1 MSTYLQSPHHEEVIG
16 LNDLRGYFQAHAK
29 PVSRHLLG
37 LEWELFGNVKDT
49 PLPLTYHGNAGIEA
63 VLKQLQFQYGYQPVE
78 EHGHVT
84 ALVKG
89 KNYVALEPGSQV
101 ELSAEPVETVHDV
114 QGQLSRFKRELLG
127 VAEKIPVT
135 WFTAGFH
142 PFARLDQTDWV
153 PKKRYEIMRH
163 YLAEHGEKAYDMM
176 KRTAANQV
184 SVDYSDEADA
194 MEKLRLIYALTSLV
208 SALFSHSPFTEGR
221 ANGYL
226 TYRMHAWSRTDNARS
241 GLIPCL
247 LQENTGF
254 EDYLHYVLEVPMIFI
269 IRENTWIPMDGMSF
283 REFISKGHHGIM
295 ATRDDFEL
303 HLSAL
308 FPEARLK
315 NCIEIRGADGQ
326 LFEMVPAV
334 PAFWKG
340 ILYDKISRADAW
352 KVAGG
357 FTWEERCLF
366 HGDMEKVGLRANLG
380 RFEGWEIM
388 REIWAIARRGLNAQ
402 NRRDA
407 WGRTE
412 AIYLDPVTEKIIK
425 TQKTPAE
432 VLIEKWD
439 YEFDRDPHKLLDYLS
454 LK

>member
-49 PLPLTYHGNAGIEA
+49 QLPLTYHGNAGIEA

-208 SALFSHSPFTEGR
+208 SALFSHSPLTEGR

-241 GLIPCL
+241 GLISGL

-283 REFISKGHHGIM
+283 REFISKGHNGIM

-326 LFEMVPAV
+326 LFESIPAV

-340 ILYDKISRADAW
+340 VLYDKLALQDAW
-352 KVAGG
+352 ETVKG
-357 FTWEERCLF
+357 FTWNERCLF
-366 HGDMEKVGLRANLG
+366 HQDIERHGLQAMLGKCRGWDLIKEIFEISKRGLRA
-380 RFEGWEIM
+380 
-388 REIWAIARRGLNAQ
+388 Q
-402 NRRDA
+402 NRLNEKGQD
-407 WGRTE
+407 E
-412 AIYLDPVTEKIIK
+412 SIYLDILLEKVIK
-425 TQKTPAE
+425 PEKNPAE
-432 VLIEKWD
+432 ILIDKW
-439 YEFDRDPHKLLDYLS
+439 
-454 LK
+454 

>member
-1 MSTYLQSPHHEEVIG
+1 MSTYLQSRQNEQVIS
-16 LNDLRGYFQAHAK
+16 LEDLKGYFREHAK
-29 PVSRHLLG
+29 PVSGHLIG
-37 LEWELFGNVKDT
+37 LEWELFGNIRDT
-49 PLPLTYHGNAGIEA
+49 VLPLSYHGPSGIEA
-63 VLKQLQFQYGYQPVE
+63 VLRRLSLDHGYRTVE
-78 EHGHVT
+78 EQGYVT

-89 KNYVALEPGSQV
+89 KNYVALEPGGQL
-101 ELSAEPVETVHDV
+101 ELSAEPVKTVHDV
-114 QGQLSRFKRELLG
+114 QEQLNHFKRELLA

-153 PKKRYEIMRH
+153 PKKRYEIMKH

-176 KRTAANQV
+176 KRTAANQI

-194 MEKLRLIYALTSLV
+194 MEKLRLIYGLTSLV
-208 SALFSHSPFTEGR
+208 SALFSHSPLTEGHV
-221 ANGYL
+221 NGYL
-226 TYRMHAWSRTDNARS
+226 TYRMHAWSKTDNARS
-241 GLIPCL
+241 GLIPSL
-247 LQENTGF
+247 LRENTGF
-254 EDYLHYVLEVPMIFI
+254 DDYLSYVLEVPMIFI
-269 IRENTWIPMDGMSF
+269 IRDNAWIPMDGMSF
-283 REFISKGHHGIM
+283 REFVSKGHNGFV

-303 HLSAL
+303 HLSTL

-326 LFEMVPAV
+326 LFDMVPAV

-340 ILYDKISRADAW
+340 LLYDKISRVDAW

-366 HGDMEKVGLRANLG
+366 HRDMEKSGLRAKLG
-380 RFEGWEIM
+380 RFEGWDIM
-388 REIWAIARRGLNAQ
+388 REIWAIACRGLKAQ

-412 AIYLDPVTEKIIK
+412 AVYLDPVTEKIIK
-425 TQKTPAE
+425 TRKTPAE
-432 VLIEKWD
+432 ILIEKWEC
-439 YEFDRDPHKLLDYLS
+439 EFGRDPHKLLEYLS